1 MRVELLFVLLLET
14 EEDLDGDRSKGDVS
28 SLCTATETERAESGC
43 VSSWRRKKERTSET
57 TACVVTSKIWAE
69 TSLSPTWSFATPS
82 AYAPISV
89 NTLSVRGLTFC
100 RPSETTHTTTLK
112 EGAGREEANNQT
124 LMTLG
129 RADGETHFFH
139 PSEPQVCDL
148 DLSHRCVMFCEQ

>member
-14 EEDLDGDRSKGDVS
+14 EEDLNRDRSEGDVS

-43 VSSWRRKKERTSET
+43 GISWRRKEERTSET
-57 TACVVTSKIWAE
+57 TACVVTSKMWAE

-100 RPSETTHTTTLK
+100 RPSETTHTTALK
-112 EGAGREEANNQT
+112 EGAGREEGNIRLRLRWDEQMERRTSST
-124 LMTLG
+124 LPNPRSATWTSRKG
-129 RADGETHFFH
+129 A
-139 PSEPQVCDL
+139 
-148 DLSHRCVMFCEQ
+148 